1 MNPSLSIAKT
11 GLEAQD
17 MRMRVISN
25 NLANV
30 GTAGFKRD
38 RADFAVLAY
47 QNIRQVGAPNGG
59 DAQLAVGLAL
69 GTGVRVAGTTRI
81 HAQGNLSVT
90 TNALDLA
97 VEGNGFFQVLT
108 PDGKTAYT
116 RDGAF
121 TLDGQGRVVTS
132 EGYPVQPGLQVPQ
145 GATNITIATDG
156 TVSATAAGATEPTE
170 IGQIQLAQFINPPGL
185 QPQGT
190 NLLTE
195 TPASGAAQVGQ
206 PGTDG
211 LGQVRQGS
219 IEASNVN
226 MVEELVDMIETQRA
240 YEVNSK
246 VVKAA
251 DEMMQ
256 QATQM
261 TQGA

>member
-1 MNPSLSIAKT
+1 MNASLSIAKT

-30 GTAGFKRD
+30 ATTGFKRD
-38 RADFAVLAY
+38 RADFETLAY
-47 QNIRQVGAPNGG
+47 QNLRQVGAPNGG
-59 DAQLAVGLAL
+59 DAQLAVGLAM
-69 GTGVRVAGTTRI
+69 GTGVRVTGTSRI
-81 HAQGNLSVT
+81 HAQGNLTITS
-90 TNALDLA
+90 NALDMA
-97 VEGNGFFQVLT
+97 IEGNGFFQVLT
-108 PDGKTAYT
+108 PDGKIGYT

-132 EGYPVQPGLQVPQ
+132 EGYPLQPGLQVPQ
-145 GATNITIATDG
+145 GSTNITIANDG

-170 IGQIQLAQFINPPGL
+170 IGQIQLAQFVNPPGL
-185 QPQGT
+185 MPEGG

-195 TPASGAAQVGQ
+195 TPASGAAQLAQ
-206 PGTDG
+206 AGTDG
-211 LGQVRQGS
+211 LGHLRQGAL
-219 IEASNVN
+219 EASNVN
-226 MVEELVDMIETQRA
+226 MVEELVNMIETQRA

-261 TQGA
+261 AQGA